1 MRLRDNIIDSR
12 LVGRMIRI
20 HTLCGKV
27 IEGILDEVTR
37 YELGIR
43 TSTSAVVVMR
53 HSIVK
58 VAVSE
63 SDIHGSGSV
72 EADTVITSDFIG
84 ENVTI
89 LLNSCEEIRGR
100 LMKLSKYE
108 IGVITG
114 EETYIVPKSAIV
126 YVVLAEFE
134 EE

>member
-1 MRLRDNIIDSR
+1 MIK
-12 LVGRMIRI
+12 VYTFCGR
-20 HTLCGKV
+20 V

-63 SDIHGSGSV
+63 SDIHGSGSL

-89 LLNSCEEIRGR
+89 LLNNCEEIKGR

>member
-1 MRLRDNIIDSR
+1 MRIRDNIIDSR
-12 LVGRMIRI
+12 FVGRMIRI
-20 HTLCGKV
+20 HTHCGKV

-43 TSTSAVVVMR
+43 TSTNAIVVMR

-63 SDIHGSGSV
+63 SDIHGSGTI
-72 EADTVITSDFIG
+72 EADTVITNDFTG

-89 LLNSCEEIRGR
+89 LLNSCEEIKGR

-108 IGVITG
+108 VGVVTNEG
-114 EETYIVPKSAIV
+114 TYIIPKSAII